1 MAGFDLS
8 KQVSAL
14 DWNFGKHGSGT
25 VPEPSTKAYNRFK
38 ARLADN
44 LATIGKAPEDRSNT
58 EELLRILANLT
69 EDENNSIYEEALDAV
84 VELCDGSPSREQ
96 LVAVGH
102 RGFQAFMG
110 WISGELTNP
119 EGSRPAGNS

>member
-69 EDENNSIYEEALDAV
+69 EDESNSIYEEALDAV
-84 VELCDGSPSREQ
+84 DEMASNDDLSELGFNVE
-96 LVAVGH
+96 
-102 RGFQAFMG
+102 
-110 WISGELTNP
+110 
-119 EGSRPAGNS
+119 